1 MLVRTGEQRLE
12 SRDRVPVLVSFL
24 HGRVRVVGG
33 RPLEGTVRISGAKNA
48 SLPDLCAALLT
59 DQRVTLRNVP
69 EVRDIRTMGRVLC
82 ALGADV
88 SFGVG
93 GIVEVKAARLTSVEA
108 PYDLVKTMRAS
119 VLVLGPLVARQG
131 RARVSLP
138 GGCAIGARPINL
150 HLAALE
156 KMGARIVVEHGYVE
170 AQAERLQGAEI
181 YFDTVTVTGTENV
194 MMAASLARGETVI
207 RNAACEPEVID
218 LADLL
223 VSMGAKIQGAGG
235 PVIRVEGVDTLHGAD
250 HTVIPD
256 RIETGT
262 FVAACAIAGGD
273 IEIRACEPLHL
284 KAVVEKFRETDVR
297 IEEGPENLRVRA
309 PRMLKA
315 ANVSTLPYPGFPT
328 DMQAQ
333 FMVLMSQATG
343 TSTLT
348 ETIFENRYMHVA
360 ELLRMGAHVR
370 AEGRTAIVTGP
381 TPLSGAQVMATDLR
395 ASACLVLAGLGA
407 TGETIVDRVYH
418 LDRGYYRI
426 DEKLRGLGA
435 DIERIG

>member
-1 MLVRTGEQRLE
+1 M
-12 SRDRVPVLVSFL
+12 DKI
-24 HGRVRVVGG
+24 RVVGG

-59 DQRVTLRNVP
+59 DQPVTLRNVP
-69 EVRDIRTMGRVLC
+69 EVRDISTMGRVLT
-82 ALGADV
+82 ALGAEV
-88 SFGVG
+88 EFRVG
-93 GIVEVKAARLTSVEA
+93 GVVEVKAAKLVSVEA
-108 PYDLVKTMRAS
+108 PYELVKTMRAS
-119 VLVLGPLVARQG
+119 VLVLGPLLAREG

-150 HLAALE
+150 HLSALE
-156 KMGARIVVEHGYVE
+156 KLGAEITVEHGYVE
-170 AQAERLQGAEI
+170 ARAERLRGAEI
-181 YFDTVTVTGTENV
+181 YFDTVTVTGTENI
-194 MMAASLARGETVI
+194 MMAAARADGETTI
-207 RNAACEPEVID
+207 RNAACEPEVVD

-223 VSMGAKIQGAGG
+223 VNMGAKIQGAGG
-235 PVIRVEGVDTLHGAD
+235 PVLRVEGVERLHGAD

-262 FVAACAIAGGD
+262 FVAACAISGGE
-273 IEIRACEPLHL
+273 IEIRACEPGHIR
-284 KAVVEKFRETDVR
+284 AVLEKFRETGIR
-297 IEEGPENLRVRA
+297 IEEGPDNLRVRA
-309 PRMLKA
+309 PRIIKP
-315 ANVSTLPYPGFPT
+315 ANVSTLPHPGFPT

-333 FMVLMSQATG
+333 YMALMTQAAG
-343 TSTLT
+343 VSTLT

-360 ELLRMGAHVR
+360 ELERMGAHVR

-381 TPLSGAQVMATDLR
+381 TPLSGAQLMATDLR
-395 ASACLVLAGLGA
+395 ASACLVLAGLVA
-407 TGETIVDRVYH
+407 SGETVVDRVYH

>member
-1 MLVRTGEQRLE
+1 M
-12 SRDRVPVLVSFL
+12 DKI
-24 HGRVRVVGG
+24 RVVGG

-59 DQRVTLRNVP
+59 DQPVTLRNVP
-69 EVRDIRTMGRVLC
+69 EVRDIRTMGRVLT
-82 ALGADV
+82 ALGAEV
-88 SFGVG
+88 EVRVG
-93 GIVEVKAARLTSVEA
+93 GVVEVKAAKLASVEA

-119 VLVLGPLVARQG
+119 VLVLGPLVAREG

-150 HLAALE
+150 HLSALE
-156 KMGARIVVEHGYVE
+156 KMGAEITVEHGYVE
-170 AQAERLQGAEI
+170 ARAERLRGAEI
-181 YFDTVTVTGTENV
+181 YFDTVTVTGTENI
-194 MMAASLARGETVI
+194 MMAAARADGETTI
-207 RNAACEPEVID
+207 RNAACEPEVVD

-223 VSMGAKIQGAGG
+223 VNMGAKIQGAGG
-235 PVIRVEGVDTLHGAD
+235 PVLRVEGVERLHGAD

-262 FVAACAIAGGD
+262 FVAACAIAGGE
-273 IEIRACEPLHL
+273 IEIRACEPGHIR
-284 KAVVEKFRETDVR
+284 AVLEKFRETGVR
-297 IEEGPENLRVRA
+297 IEEGPDNLRVRA
-309 PRMLKA
+309 PRVLKP
-315 ANVSTLPYPGFPT
+315 ANVSTLPHPGFPT

-333 FMVLMSQATG
+333 YMALMTQAAG
-343 TSTLT
+343 VSTLT

-360 ELLRMGAHVR
+360 ELERMGAHVR

-381 TPLSGAQVMATDLR
+381 TPLSGAQLMATDLR
-395 ASACLVLAGLGA
+395 ASACLVLAGLA
-407 TGETIVDRVYH
+407 ASGETVVDRVYH